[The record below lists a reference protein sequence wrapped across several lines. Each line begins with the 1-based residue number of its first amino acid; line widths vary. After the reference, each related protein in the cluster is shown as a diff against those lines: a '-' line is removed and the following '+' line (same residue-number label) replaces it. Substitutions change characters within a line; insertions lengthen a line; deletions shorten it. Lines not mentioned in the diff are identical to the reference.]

1 MHDHTVQTSVL
12 VSLAMT
18 TPLMFLADLLVR
30 VLSTVAIT
38 VVTSLV
44 VGFINRRFAP
54 PASPSSPDVSGSQR
68 AQPVPPK
75 KGTDD
80 R

>member
-54 PASPSSPDVSGSQR
+54 PAPPPSPDTSGPQR

-75 KGTDD
+75 EGTDD